1 MKRIA
6 ILTDSSAAIPLE
18 WAEQYNIHTLPLKL
32 LWGKETLQDGVD
44 ITPTEFYNR
53 LEQDPLAPTTSQPTP
68 QEFLNE
74 FERLSQ
80 EADGILVAVLSSGIS
95 GTYDSAT
102 MAAKNFDKI
111 PVAVLDTRSTCSGL
125 AFCVL
130 AGARAAQA
138 TGDLTAARNA
148 AQAVANKLDIFFL
161 VNTLK
166 FLHRGGRIGG
176 AARLLGSVLSIKPV
190 LALIDGKIEAVEK
203 VRTRQKSLERLAE
216 LIGEKAAGKPVRLGV
231 FHANCLAEADYV
243 SGLLKSRLEVVE
255 CYTYDLSPVIG
266 SHVGPGTLGVAVY
279 SE

>member
-6 ILTDSSAAIPLE
+6 ILTDSSAAIPPE
-18 WAEQYNIHTLPLKL
+18 WAAQYNIHTLPLKL
-32 LWGKETLQDGVD
+32 LWGKEILEDGVD
-44 ITPTEFYNR
+44 ITPSQFYTR
-53 LEQDPLAPTTSQPTP
+53 LDQDPLAPTTSQPTP

-74 FERLSQ
+74 YERLSQ

-95 GTYDSAT
+95 GTFDSAT
-102 MAAKNFDKI
+102 MAAKNFSKI
-111 PVAVLDTRSTCSGL
+111 PVEVVDTRSTCAGL
-125 AFCVL
+125 AACIL

-138 TGDLTAARNA
+138 TGDLMAARNA
-148 AQAVANKLDIFFL
+148 VQAVADKLDIFFL

-216 LIGEKAAGKPVRLGV
+216 LVAEKAAGKPVRLGC
-231 FHANCLAEADYV
+231 FHANCREEVDYV
-243 SGLLKSRLEVVE
+243 SGLLKTRLEVVE
-255 CYTYDLSPVIG
+255 CYIYDLSPVIG
-266 SHVGPGTLGVAVY
+266 SHVGPGTLGVSVY